1 MLAQT
6 SAFLTRS
13 IRQESRLLSHHLIRS
28 AMVVFTL
35 FVFIVQALESPRRG
49 ASGLNLINSIMNCWY
64 GCLTLLG
71 IMYFSVAI
79 TEEKEE
85 DTLPLLRMTGVR
97 NFTLLLGKSL
107 PRLAVV
113 VLLILVA
120 APFLMLAQTLGGVLP
135 GQIVASLLG
144 ILCYA
149 FCLSQAA
156 LLASTLCRNSQQA
169 VSLTFM
175 FWLLLEFGSWL
186 VYLAALICA
195 EWRYGSGWRF
205 PPDQSLYWL
214 FARLHERTFWQASG
228 TFMLFERGESVWH
241 PQMTFQLL
249 TGAALF
255 VISLLIFE
263 RFSQAALAQGGAHSV
278 TAGRGFR
285 ARTSSVRS
293 IRCWDQALQ
302 WKSWQFLVG
311 GRFKFISW
319 LLGLPVAS
327 IATILVISISLGETV
342 PAEVYGGTLFGVG
355 LAALAILMAQLFGNM
370 LNREIQQQTLVSL
383 CTLPQSRASIL
394 KGLAQGLLPALVA
407 PLFCFALGW
416 LLLAF
421 SVSGWVLDTLHI
433 LREPW
438 FWVFIGWIIVTVHF
452 GTLLSVY
459 LRHGGMLIAVAV
471 AWFAVPFMLGMCIAL
486 AGTIF
491 RGIDNTGET
500 FLRYVIPV
508 LLIGAEVLIC
518 IAFQRM
524 ILHQVEELAG
534 K

>member
-28 AMVVFTL
+28 AMVLFTL
-35 FVFIVQALESPRRG
+35 FAFVVQALESPRRG
-49 ASGLNLINSIMNCWY
+49 ASGLNLINSVMNCWY

-71 IMYFSVAI
+71 VMYFSVAI

-85 DTLPLLRMTGVR
+85 ETLPLLRMTGVR
-97 NFTLLLGKSL
+97 NSTLLLGKSL

-120 APFLMLAQTLGGVLP
+120 APFLMLAQTLGGVVP
-135 GQIVASLLG
+135 EQILASLLG

-169 VSLTFM
+169 VRLTFV
-175 FWLLLEFGSWL
+175 FWLLLEFGNWL
-186 VYLAALICA
+186 VFLAAIMCE
-195 EWRYGSGWRF
+195 EWSDFKLDR
-205 PPDQSLYWL
+205 SLYWL
-214 FARLHERTFWQASG
+214 AGSLRERTFWQASG

-255 VISLLIFE
+255 VISLLTFE
-263 RFSQAALAQGGAHSV
+263 RFSQAALALGGAHSV
-278 TAGRGFR
+278 TAGRGFL
-285 ARTSSVRS
+285 ARTNSVRS
-293 IRCWDQALQ
+293 MRCWDQALK
-302 WKSWQFLVG
+302 WKSWQFLFG
-311 GRFKFISW
+311 GRLKFIAW

-327 IATILVISISLGETV
+327 IATVFVISISIGETA

-355 LAALAILMAQLFGNM
+355 LAGLAILMAQLFGNM

-383 CTLPQSRASIL
+383 CTLPQSRASML
-394 KGLAQGLLPALVA
+394 RGLALGLLPALVA
-407 PLFCFALGW
+407 PLFCFTLGW
-416 LLLAF
+416 LLLAG
-421 SVSGWVLDTLHI
+421 SVSGWVLDTLHTV
-433 LREPW
+433 REPW
-438 FWVFIGWIIVTVHF
+438 LWVFCGWIIVTVHF

-459 LRHGGMLIAVAV
+459 LRHGGMLIAVAI
-471 AWFAVPFMLGMCIAL
+471 AWFAVPFTLGMSIVL
-486 AGTIF
+486 AATIF
-491 RGIDNTGET
+491 RGIASDGET
-500 FLRYVIPV
+500 FFRYVVPV

>member
-35 FVFIVQALESPRRG
+35 FVFVVQVLESPRRG
-49 ASGLNLINSIMNCWY
+49 ASGLNLITSVMSCWY
-64 GCLTLLG
+64 WCLTLLG

-135 GQIVASLLG
+135 GQILASLLG

-169 VSLTFM
+169 VSLTFV
-175 FWLLLEFGSWL
+175 FWLLLEFGCWPI
-186 VYLAALICA
+186 YLAALILE
-195 EWRYGSGWRF
+195 EWGWSFER
-205 PPDQSLYWL
+205 SLYWL
-214 FARLHERTFWQASG
+214 SASLRERTFWQASD
-228 TFMLFERGESVWH
+228 TFLLFERGESVLH
-241 PQMTFQLL
+241 PQMTFHLL
-249 TGAALF
+249 TGGTLF
-255 VISLLIFE
+255 AVSLLVFE
-263 RFSQAALAQGGAHSV
+263 RFSAASLAQGGAIAES
-278 TAGRGFR
+278 AGRGIL
-285 ARTSSVRS
+285 ARTSAVRS
-293 IRCWDQALQ
+293 LRCWDQALP
-302 WKSWQFLVG
+302 WKSWKFVVG
-311 GRFKFISW
+311 GRLGFFAT
-319 LLGLPVAS
+319 LVGLPAAV
-327 IATILVISISLGETV
+327 IGTILIVSISLGESAD
-342 PAEVYGGTLFGVG
+342 AEFYAGALLFVG
-355 LAALAILMAQLFGNM
+355 LAALAILMARLFGNL
-370 LNREIQQQTLVSL
+370 LNREIHQQTLVSL
-383 CTLPQSRASIL
+383 CMLPQSRGSML
-394 KGLAQGLLPALVA
+394 RGLAIGVLPGLLA
-407 PLFCFALGW
+407 PLFCAFFGFVWFVSTAPDFARW
-416 LLLAF
+416 LLD
-421 SVSGWVLDTLHI
+421 VLP
-433 LREPW
+433 EPW
-438 FWVFIGWIIVTVHF
+438 FWAFFGWVVVTVHF

-471 AWFAVPFMLGMCIAL
+471 AWFAIPFTLGTCMAVL
-486 AGTIF
+486 SWIF
-491 RGIDNTGET
+491 RGVDASGET
-500 FLRYVIPV
+500 FLRYIVPLFVICCQF
-508 LLIGAEVLIC
+508 LLC
-518 IAFQRM
+518 FAFQRM
-524 ILHQVEELAG
+524 ILHRIEDLAG